1 MKKPRGIKISI
12 QNEMNIHPATQ
23 FLFSAFG
30 NSVQSTD
37 LKTMR
42 HVFDLHLHTHY
53 SADACGSPEA
63 MVAAAKHKGLS
74 GIALTDHNT
83 CDAVEYLTRKG
94 LIHKDG
100 FSVDGFLI
108 VPGVEVSTAD
118 GHLICLGATLPFMK
132 GRPAAEVVTAI
143 RERGGIAVAPH
154 PFDRFRAGI
163 RQEVLDDLDLAAI
176 EVFNAAVTFKSFNEQ
191 AASYAERRGIAGTA
205 GSDAHHDSAAGISS
219 TAYDLTEL
227 SVADLLRAIPQGGTL
242 NASYL
247 PFREAMKKNF
257 GNWFRLFNPKPK
269 VKN

>member
-1 MKKPRGIKISI
+1 
-12 QNEMNIHPATQ
+12 
-23 FLFSAFG
+23 
-30 NSVQSTD
+30 
-37 LKTMR
+37 MR
-42 HVFDLHLHTHY
+42 HAFDLHLHTHY

-83 CDAVEYLTRKG
+83 CDAVDYLTRKG
-94 LIHKDG
+94 LIRKDG
-100 FSVDGFLI
+100 FAVDGFLI
-108 VPGVEVSTAD
+108 IPGVEVSTAD
-118 GHLICLGATLPFMK
+118 GHLLCLGTTLPQMK
-132 GRPAAEVVTAI
+132 GLPASDVVAAV

-176 EVFNAAVTFKSFNEQ
+176 ETFNAAVTFKSFNTD
-191 AASYAERRGIAGTA
+191 AASYATRRGLAATA

-227 SVADLLRAIPQGGTL
+227 SVAALLEAVPKGGTL
-242 NASYL
+242 NANYL

-257 GNWFRLFNPKPK
+257 GNWFRIFNTSPKK
-269 VKN
+269 LKR